1 MEDLPME
8 IPETSLASY
17 VLVGDLETI
26 RQAIWRC
33 AVFYYVRP
41 GIDIIL
47 KKEGNLV
54 VYVKTTGR

>member
-1 MEDLPME
+1 ME